1 MLSLALKAKILASR
15 DTSYIIRQLNLLC
28 QAYSNKTAELGE
40 NNRTCRPEW
49 EVVSV
54 QVKDFSCKYPW

>member
-40 NNRTCRPEW
+40 NNRTCRPE
-49 EVVSV
+49 
-54 QVKDFSCKYPW
+54 